1 MTRRLLTAAAPLA
14 LAAALTAC
22 TTTVPGT
29 ATGAVPL
36 TVLTSTVVT
45 GSTGG
50 LVSGVTVTGEEV
62 LLLVAGPYG
71 GAGLTV
77 VDPTTGEVPGE
88 VPLPEDTQA
97 DVVLVTGGGTLVAGG
112 FPAGYAVAAVD
123 PRTGRVTGT
132 TPVAPFPAD
141 AVGTVA
147 VATPDGGLLVG
158 VQRADGVPVVLHVDP
173 ATGAVT
179 GTAELRGLAGLAE
192 GTGRFAVDA
201 LAPTPDGG
209 VVVSAS
215 VPREGRGPS
224 VAVLARLGADLA
236 PVGEPVVLL
245 PDAVASTATGLA
257 VGPDGTA
264 YTVVAPE
271 DSGPAALVALAPG
284 ADAPAR
290 VAVVDAAPAA
300 LSVVDGA
307 LWVLHDRV
315 ALTRVDLADGA
326 VTGRVELCAD
336 GTADGLGVGSDGALV
351 AVTTCD
357 RATVWRVER

>member
-1 MTRRLLTAAAPLA
+1 MPSRLLTAAAPLA

-22 TTTVPGT
+22 TTTVPGS
-29 ATGAVPL
+29 ATGAAPL
-36 TVLTSTVVT
+36 TVLTSTVST

-50 LVSGVTVTGEEV
+50 LVSGVTVAGEEV
-62 LLLVAGPYG
+62 LLLVADPYG

-77 VDPTTGEVPGE
+77 VDPTSGEVPGE
-88 VPLPEDTQA
+88 VPLPDDTRA
-97 DVVLVTGGGTLVAGG
+97 DVVLATGGGTLVAGE
-112 FPAGYAVAAVD
+112 FPSGYAVAAVD
-123 PRTGRVTGT
+123 PGGGRVTAT

-141 AVGTVA
+141 AIGTVA
-147 VATPDGGLLVG
+147 AATPDGGLLVG
-158 VQRADGVPVVLHVDP
+158 VQRADGVPVVLRVDP

-179 GTAELRGLAGLAE
+179 GTAELPLAGLAE
-192 GTGRFAVDA
+192 GAGRFAVDA

-224 VAVLARLGADLA
+224 VAVLVRLGANLA
-236 PVGEPVVLL
+236 AVGEPVVLL
-245 PDAVASTATGLA
+245 PGEEESGVTGLA

-271 DSGPAALVALAPG
+271 GSGPAALVALAPG
-284 ADAPAR
+284 ADAPVR
-290 VAVVDAAPAA
+290 LAVVDAAPAA
-300 LSVVDGA
+300 LAVVDGE

-315 ALTRVDLADGA
+315 ALTRVDPDGS

-336 GTADGLGVGSDGALV
+336 GTADGLGVGADGALV